1 MMEFNSIFVDTLV
14 KAHQEDLRKAGRPF
28 YIRSEVSAIRK
39 AVGHSLVWLGERV
52 GGTVPTPVRDSASHG
67 LAVVQS

>member
-1 MMEFNSIFVDTLV
+1 MMQFNSIFVDTLV

-28 YIRSEVSAIRK
+28 HIRNKVSAIRK
-39 AVGHSLVWLGERV
+39 AVGHFLVWLGERV
-52 GGTVPTPVRDSASHG
+52 GGTVPTPVRDSAAHS